1 MRKSKPSYYLF
12 KVEVGDSVKNIIRV
26 YYVYSIE
33 NNPAKIQHFAAD
45 RLDENKSNGF
55 HYDVT
60 RIYEDDLRN
69 LGSREEI
76 YNADIEWK
84 YNIELFNKIIDY

>member
-12 KVEVGDSVKNIIRV
+12 KVEVRDSIKNIIRV

-33 NNPAKIQHFAAD
+33 NNPTKIQHFAAD
-45 RLDENKSNGF
+45 CLDEHKSNGF
-55 HYDVT
+55 HYDVI
-60 RIYEDDLRN
+60 RIYEEDLRN

-84 YNIELFNKIIDY
+84 YNIELFNKIIDD